1 MQINKRKV
9 LITSAFIV
17 GGFIAGFA
25 YWYFVGCTSG
35 TCPLTSNWHNS
46 TLIGG
51 VMGYLLSD
59 SFTNKK
65 KTSEPKEA
73 INPEQ

>member
-9 LITSAFIV
+9 LITSAFIA
-17 GGFIAGFA
+17 GGFIAGFS
-25 YWYFVGCTSG
+25 YWHFIGCTSG
-35 TCPLTSNWHNS
+35 TCPLTSNWYNS

-59 SFTNKK
+59 SFIGKK
-65 KTSEPKEA
+65 KTNNQQEVVKPD
-73 INPEQ
+73 